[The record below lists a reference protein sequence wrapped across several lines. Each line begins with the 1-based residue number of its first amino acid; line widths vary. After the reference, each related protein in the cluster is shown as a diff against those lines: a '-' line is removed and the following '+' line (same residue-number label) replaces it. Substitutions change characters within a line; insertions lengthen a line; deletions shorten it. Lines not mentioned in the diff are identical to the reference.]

1 MVQFVLTVDTT
12 NQFTSLMKLMADTGI
27 HFKITEPNTKLF
39 AKMLKAAKAEEDL
52 DIFYDTAISTM
63 SDTYITPEHLD
74 TPVPCRSSC
83 SKPVFLQPTQHFK
96 KFCDSTWLNSKG
108 LIHKELALYFVEQQL
123 KMRGIKRD
131 GIIIYTNDYL
141 RDLFQTNAA
150 IIYEKDI
157 PSYVDQLFVAH
168 SKDS

>member
-1 MVQFVLTVDTT
+1 MVQFVLTIDTT
-12 NQFTSLMKLMADTGI
+12 TQFTRLMKLMADTGI

-52 DIFYDTAISTM
+52 DIFYDTAVSTM

-74 TPVPCRSSC
+74 KPIPSRPSSE
-83 SKPVFLQPTQHFK
+83 KPVFLQPTAHFK
-96 KFCDSTWLNSKG
+96 RFCDTPWLNSKG
-108 LIHKELALYFVEQQL
+108 LMNKELALYFVERQL
-123 KMRGIKRD
+123 KMRKIKRD
-131 GIIIYTNDYL
+131 GDIIYTNDYL
-141 RDLFQTNAA
+141 RDLFQTNAY

-157 PSYVDQLFVAH
+157 PAYIDEFFVAH